1 MNMHFKNAHP
11 PSLISELAEAWQV
24 CSGAID
30 TPMSLNF
37 TFFPRGVESA
47 KTEHEK
53 HHYIPSIKYRGMLI
67 AIINKRLNPLK
78 GSGVGRHMQ
87 RKIIVILVYIFIL
100 ICSTAYGAPVGLY
113 NLQGDSIYAIQPWGL
128 ISDPYWVDDVGL
140 MEKPMRYDTDRIFLG
155 YEAEFYGADIVSG
168 IAGADMRMRR
178 GHGPRPVE
186 PAPVPEPTTLL
197 LIGAGLFGLGFMGRR
212 YRA

>member
-1 MNMHFKNAHP
+1 MNMHFKNAPP

-67 AIINKRLNPLK
+67 AIINKQLNPLK
-78 GSGVGRHMQ
+78 GSGGGE
-87 RKIIVILVYIFIL
+87 VYAAQDHREPGIHFYPDKFNSL
-100 ICSTAYGAPVGLY
+100 WST
-113 NLQGDSIYAIQPWGL
+113 
-128 ISDPYWVDDVGL
+128 
-140 MEKPMRYDTDRIFLG
+140 
-155 YEAEFYGADIVSG
+155 SG
-168 IAGADMRMRR
+168 F
-178 GHGPRPVE
+178 V
-186 PAPVPEPTTLL
+186 
-197 LIGAGLFGLGFMGRR
+197 
-212 YRA
+212 